1 MPFLFLDRDGVLNV
15 RPPGDYVKTPEAFIP
30 VPGLAEALAQL
41 YLVFDRIVVVTNQA
55 GIGKGLMTAADLER
69 VHDKLRNIAAE
80 AGVPID
86 AIYFCPHRRE
96 EKCPCRKPATG
107 MGLQAKTDFPDI
119 IFSES
124 WMVGDSLSDI
134 AFGQALGMRTALIE
148 GKTEEADAAAG
159 IQTDGRFPDL
169 PAFARFIS
177 SYYN

>member
-41 YLVFDRIVVVTNQA
+41 HLVFARIFVVTNQA
-55 GIGKGLMTAADLER
+55 GIGKGLMTEADLAR
-69 VHDKLRNIAAE
+69 VHDKLQQLAAE
-80 AGVPID
+80 AGVALD
-86 AIYFCPHRRE
+86 AIYYCPHRRE
-96 EKCPCRKPATG
+96 EKCACRKPATG
-107 MGLQAKTDFPDI
+107 MGLQAKAAFPEI
-119 IFSES
+119 NFSES

-148 GKTEEADAAAG
+148 GKAEEAEAAAA
-159 IQTDGRFPDL
+159 IQTEGRFPDL

-177 SYYN
+177 SYYS